1 MQKLASKKL
10 LFITGTRADF
20 GKLQPL
26 ASSAVQEGFEV
37 CFFIT
42 GMHMLEKY
50 GLTKLEVIKHKE
62 FQHFEFLNQRQ
73 GDKQDTIL
81 SKTIIGFSDY
91 IDEIKP
97 DLVVIHGDRI
107 EAVACSLVAAT
118 NYYLTVH
125 IEGGEVSGT
134 IDEIFRHCNTKLCAV
149 HLVSSKEA
157 KKRVIQLGEDEKDIY
172 VIGSPELDL
181 HLQDSGVTISEVK
194 ERYDINAS
202 EYGICIFHPV
212 TSERETIKFQAE
224 RLFEI
229 LSQTKK
235 YFVVILPNN
244 DPGCEDIKS
253 VIKKLNK
260 KYFRVLPSMRFNYFS
275 ELMKNCGIFI
285 GNSSAGVREAPFL
298 GVPSI
303 DIGTRQTNRARS
315 KSIFQCHP
323 EEIKFIE
330 ELIEEN
336 WYKRFKPDKSYG
348 VGNASAAFVS
358 ILKNKN
364 FWKRSLQKIFNENKL

>member
-1 MQKLASKKL
+1 MQESSTKKL
-10 LFITGTRADF
+10 LFVTGTRADF

-26 ASSAVQEGFEV
+26 ASAAVKEGFKV

-42 GMHMLEKY
+42 GMHMLENY
-50 GLTKLEVIKHKE
+50 GLTKSEVINHKE
-62 FQHFEFLNQRQ
+62 FQNFEFLNQRS
-73 GDKQDTIL
+73 GDKQDIIL

-107 EAVACSLVAAT
+107 EAIACSLVAAT
-118 NYYLTVH
+118 NYYLTMH

-149 HLVSSKEA
+149 HLVSSNEA
-157 KKRVIQLGEDEKDIY
+157 RKRVIQLGEDKKNIY

-181 HLQDSGVTISEVK
+181 HLKDSGVSLQKVK

-212 TSERETIKFQAE
+212 TSEKKKIRYQAE
-224 RLFEI
+224 NLFEA
-229 LSQTKK
+229 LKRTKK

-244 DPGCEDIKS
+244 DPGCEDIKL
-253 VIKKLNK
+253 IIQKLDR

-275 ELMKNCGIFI
+275 ELMKNCGIFV

-298 GVPSI
+298 GIPSI
-303 DIGTRQTNRARS
+303 DIGSRQTNRARS
-315 KSIFQCHP
+315 NSIFQCQS
-323 EEIKFIE
+323 EDLESIIK
-330 ELIEEN
+330 LIEDN
-336 WYKRFKPDKSYG
+336 WYKRFKPDTSYG
-348 VGNASAAFVS
+348 IGNASEAFVS
-358 ILKNKN
+358 ILKNQN
-364 FWKRSLQKIFNENKL
+364 FWARSLQKFFNESKS